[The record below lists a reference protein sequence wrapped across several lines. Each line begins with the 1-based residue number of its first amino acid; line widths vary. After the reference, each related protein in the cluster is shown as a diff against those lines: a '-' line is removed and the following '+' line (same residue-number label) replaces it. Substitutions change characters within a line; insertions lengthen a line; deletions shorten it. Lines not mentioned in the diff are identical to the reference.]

1 MPAISGVEYLQ
12 RMKALKPNVWLKGQ
26 AITEDLMMHPVY
38 KGAMQTK
45 ASLYDL
51 QVEKENISFMT
62 FSSPFTQNRVGM
74 SYLEPKTKED
84 LQKRR
89 KMIEYWANATCGMMG
104 RSPDYMNTALM
115 SLSAASAIVGAQD
128 EEFSKNLR
136 NMYKTALEQ
145 DLSFTHSFINPQVNR
160 SSYYFETSRQPVAAK
175 VMKKTADG
183 LVIKG
188 ARLLATEGGM
198 TDEVLIFPSGGN
210 NLGDDYAFAFSIPAN
225 TPGLKFICREPF
237 HAGESA
243 FNYPLSSRF
252 DEMDTLLVFENVLVP
267 WDRVFFYHRQDIAF
281 NLFNKSGFISHALH
295 QVVTRQTVKM
305 QFLIGLSQL
314 LINSMDVSEY
324 EHIQL
329 KLSEMI
335 LGLESMH
342 ALLLKSEAEAK
353 IDAFGTMTPSS
364 HPLYAAINLFSKL
377 YPHYIGLL
385 QQIGAGGLMVLP
397 SEEDFTSPISRH
409 VEQYLQ
415 GASLDAKA
423 KTKLFRLVWELTM
436 SSFGTRQ
443 THYERYFFG
452 DPIRL
457 AKNLYSG
464 YAREKYIERVKDFLD
479 QTKERPQE

>member
-1 MPAISGVEYLQ
+1 MPAISGREYLQ
-12 RMKALKPNVWLKGQ
+12 RMEALKPNVWLKGQ
-26 AITEDLMMHPVY
+26 AITENLISHPVY
-38 KGAMQTK
+38 KGAIQTK

-51 QVEKENISFMT
+51 QVDKDAIDFMT
-62 FSSPFTQNRVGM
+62 FQSPFTQNRAGM
-74 SYLEPKTKED
+74 SYLEPKTIED

-115 SLSAASAIVGAQD
+115 AISAASAIVGAQD

-136 NMYKTALEQ
+136 NMYETALDQ

-160 SSYYFETSRQPVAAK
+160 SSAFLETSGQPIGAK
-175 VMKKTADG
+175 VIKKTAEG
-183 LVIKG
+183 LIIKG

-210 NLGDDYAFAFSIPAN
+210 YLGDEYAFAFSIPAN
-225 TPGLKFICREPF
+225 TKGLKFICREPF
-237 HAGESA
+237 HTGESA

-252 DEMDTLLVFENVLVP
+252 DEMDTLLVFDHVLVP
-267 WDRVFFYHRQDIAF
+267 WNRVFFYHRQDIAYK
-281 NLFNKSGFISHALH
+281 LFNHSGFISHALH
-295 QVVTRQTVKM
+295 QVVTRQTVKL

-314 LINSMDVSEY
+314 LINTLDVSEY
-324 EHIQL
+324 EHIKL

-335 LGLESMH
+335 IGHESMK

-353 IDAFGTMTPSS
+353 IDAFGTMTPSV
-364 HPLYAAINLFSKL
+364 HPLYAAVTLFSKL
-377 YPHYIGLL
+377 YPHFISLL

-397 SEEDFTSPISRH
+397 SEEDFTSPIGKD
-409 VEQYLQ
+409 VEHYLQ
-415 GASLDAKA
+415 GSSVDAKT

-464 YAREKYIERVKDFLD
+464 YEREQYVERVTDFLN
-479 QTKERPQE
+479 QTKERPHE